1 MKIVCVFNKIVLLLP
16 LLKYTVYMDSLNFFL
31 QPVSVSHKQYEA
43 LRMYFVEKKKAKDVA
58 REFGYT
64 YRAFT
69 SIVSDFNNTINN
81 RGFTNPFFVSKKP
94 GRPKVGDD
102 NTISEIVLRLRKKN
116 FSIEDIKIS
125 LDAMGHKIAENTIY
139 LMLKKDGF
147 ARLPKRNKQEKHQLE
162 KVVIKAAKA
171 SVLSFGE
178 ENFKTSS
185 GGLLCFLP
193 YIRQY
198 GIDNIISSSSY
209 PQTKSLDRMQSIMSF
224 LALKLS
230 DIRRYSSD
238 DMWCMDRGSGL
249 FAGLNVLPKT
259 SWFSS
264 YSDRVTRDMNIDFLK
279 QMHKT
284 WLKLGLLGDTVN
296 LDFTT
301 IPYWGD
307 DDQFE
312 NNWAGKRNKALASML
327 AVLAHD
333 PDTGIIDYGRTDVKH
348 KNESDTVLEFLDF
361 YRNGEQGGYPLK
373 YIVFDS
379 KFTNYKNL
387 GKLDGNNVK
396 FITIRRRGVK
406 LVEEIRNIPNKEWK
420 KISVEQP
427 GNKNRTI
434 KVYEQTLYLKGY
446 GKDIRQIYITGNGKI
461 KPAIIITNDFE
472 KSINEIVRKYAKRWL
487 VEKVI
492 SEQIEFFHLNKVSS
506 SMVIKV
512 DFDLTMSILAH
523 NIDRLF
529 ALDLEGYS
537 HMTSQS
543 IYEKFISTPAAV
555 EISGKKITVKLKKK
569 RNLPM
574 LLENMDKFKESKMPW
589 LNDKQ
594 LVFEGATYS

>member
-1 MKIVCVFNKIVLLLP
+1 MNNR
-16 LLKYTVYMDSLNFFL
+16 DFFL
-31 QPVSVSHKQYEA
+31 QPVSVLQKQYEA
-43 LRMYFVEKKKAKDVA
+43 LRMYYVENKKAKEVA
-58 REFGYT
+58 KKFGYT

-69 SIVSDFNNTINN
+69 SIVSDFNNAINSKD
-81 RGFTNPFFVSKKP
+81 FINPFFIPKKP
-94 GRPKVGDD
+94 GRPNVSND
-102 NTISEIVLRLRKKN
+102 NNVNEIVFRLRKKN

-125 LDAMGHKIAENTIY
+125 LDAMGYKIAENTIY
-139 LMLKKDGF
+139 LLLKKEGF
-147 ARLPKRNKQEKHQLE
+147 ARLPKRIKQEKRQLE
-162 KVVIKAAKA
+162 KIKIKAAKT
-171 SVLSFGE
+171 SVLSFGQ

-198 GIDNIISSSSY
+198 GIDTIINNSSY
-209 PQTKSLDRMQSIMSF
+209 PQTKSLNRVQSIMSF

-238 DMWCMDRGSGL
+238 DMWCMDRGPGL

-264 YSDRVTRDMNIDFLK
+264 YSDRVTREMNINFLK

-284 WLKLGLLGDTVN
+284 WLELGLLGDTAN

-301 IPYWGD
+301 IPYWGN

-333 PDTGIIDYGRTDVKH
+333 PDTGIIDYGRTDIKH
-348 KNESDTVLEFLDF
+348 KNESGTVLEFLDF
-361 YRNGEQGGYPLK
+361 YRDNKQKNNPLE

-379 KFTNYKNL
+379 KFTNYENL
-387 GKLDGNNVK
+387 GKLDDNNVK
-396 FITIRRRGVK
+396 FITIRRRGIK
-406 LVEEIRNIPNKEWK
+406 LVEEIKGIPAKEWK
-420 KISVEQP
+420 RIRVEQS
-427 GNKNRTI
+427 GNKKRTI
-434 KVYEQTLYLKGY
+434 KVHEQTLYLKGY
-446 GKDIRQIYITGNGKI
+446 GKSIRQIYVTGNGKI
-461 KPAIIITNDFE
+461 KPAIIITNDFD
-472 KSINEIVRKYAKRWL
+472 KNTNEIVRKYAKRWL

-492 SEQIEFFHLNKVSS
+492 SEQIEFFHLNRVSS

-523 NIDRLF
+523 NIYRLF

-537 HMTSQS
+537 YMTSQS
-543 IYEKFISTPAAV
+543 IYEKFISNPADI
-555 EISGKKITVKLKKK
+555 EISDQEIIIKLKKK

-574 LLENMDKFKESKMPW
+574 VLENMDKFKKLKMPW
-589 LNDKQ
+589 LDNKQ
-594 LVFEGATYS
+594 LVFEGATYT

>member
-1 MKIVCVFNKIVLLLP
+1 MNTL
-16 LLKYTVYMDSLNFFL
+16 DFFL
-31 QPVSVSHKQYEA
+31 QPVSVSQKQYEA
-43 LRMYFVEKKKAKDVA
+43 LRMYYIEKKKAKYVA
-58 REFGYT
+58 EKFGYT

-69 SIVSDFNNTINN
+69 SIVSDFNNTMNDRDFI
-81 RGFTNPFFVSKKP
+81 NPFFITKKS

-102 NTISEIVLRLRKKN
+102 NNVDEVIFRLRKKN

-139 LMLKKDGF
+139 LMLKKEGF
-147 ARLPKRNKQEKHQLE
+147 ARLPKRNKKEKYQLE
-162 KVVIKAAKA
+162 KVKIKAAKT

-193 YIRQY
+193 YIKYY
-198 GIDNIISSSSY
+198 GIDKIINNSSY

-230 DIRRYSSD
+230 DVRRYCSD
-238 DMWCMDRGSGL
+238 DIWCMDRGAGL

-264 YSDRVTRDMNIDFLK
+264 YSDRVTREMNIDFLK

-284 WLKLGLLGDTVN
+284 WLELGLLGNTVN

-333 PDTGIIDYGRTDVKH
+333 PDTGIINYGRTDVKH
-348 KNESDTVLEFLDF
+348 KNESDVVLEFLDF
-361 YRNGEQGGYPLK
+361 YRDGKKGGFPLK
-373 YIVFDS
+373 YIIFDS
-379 KFTNYKNL
+379 KFTNYENL
-387 GKLDGNNVK
+387 GKLDDNNVK
-396 FITIRRRGVK
+396 FITIRRRGAK
-406 LVEEIRNIPNKEWK
+406 IVEVIRNIPGNEWK
-420 KISVEQP
+420 KIRVEQS
-427 GNKNRTI
+427 GNKKRTI
-434 KVYEQTLYLKGY
+434 KIYEQTLYLKGY

-461 KPAIIITNDFE
+461 KPAIIITNDFD
-472 KSINEIVRKYAKRWL
+472 KSINEVVRKYAKRWL

-492 SEQIEFFHLNKVSS
+492 SEQIEFFHLNRVSS

-523 NIDRLF
+523 NIYRLF

-543 IYEKFISTPAAV
+543 IYEKFISNPADV
-555 EISGKKITVKLKKK
+555 KIRGQKITVKLKKK

-574 LLENMDKFKESKMPW
+574 ILENMNKFKESKTPW
-589 LNDKQ
+589 LDNKQ

>member
-1 MKIVCVFNKIVLLLP
+1 MNNLDFFMK
-16 LLKYTVYMDSLNFFL
+16 
-31 QPVSVSHKQYEA
+31 PVSVPQKQYEA
-43 LRMYFVEKKKAKDVA
+43 LRMFYVEKKKAKDVA
-58 REFGYT
+58 VEFGYT
-64 YRAFT
+64 HRAFT
-69 SIVSDFNNTINN
+69 SLVSDFNNTINN
-81 RGFTNPFFVSKKP
+81 KGFINPFFITKKV
-94 GRPKVGDD
+94 GRPRAGGSNNID
-102 NTISEIVLRLRKKN
+102 EIVFRLRKKN

-125 LDAMGHKIAENTIY
+125 LDAMGHGIAENTIY

-147 ARLPKRNKQEKHQLE
+147 ARLPKRNKQEKHRLE
-162 KVVIKAAKA
+162 KVKIKAAKTSA
-171 SVLSFGE
+171 LSFGE

-193 YIRQY
+193 YIRQH
-198 GIDNIISSSSY
+198 GIDEIISNSSY
-209 PQTKSLDRMQSIMSF
+209 PQTKSLGRMQSIMSF

-238 DMWCMDRGSGL
+238 DMWCMDRGSGM

-264 YSDRVTRDMNIDFLK
+264 YSDRVTRDMNIEFLK

-284 WLKLGLLGDTVN
+284 WLELGLLGDTAN

-307 DDQFE
+307 GDQFE

-348 KNESDTVLEFLDF
+348 KNESDAVLEFLDF
-361 YRNGEQGGYPLK
+361 YRDNEQGSNPLK

-379 KFTNYKNL
+379 KFTNYENL
-387 GKLDGNNVK
+387 GKLDDNNVK

-406 LVEEIRNIPNKEWK
+406 LVEEIRGIPNKEWK

-427 GNKNRTI
+427 GNKKRTI

-446 GKDIRQIYITGNGKI
+446 GRDIRQTYITGNGKI
-461 KPAIIITNDFE
+461 KPAIIITNDFD

-492 SEQIEFFHLNKVSS
+492 SEQIEFFHLNRVSS

-523 NIDRLF
+523 NIYRLF

-543 IYEKFISTPAAV
+543 IYEKFIANPADV
-555 EISGKKITVKLKKK
+555 QIRGQEITVKLKKK

-574 LLENMDKFKESKMPW
+574 ILENMNKFKKLKLPW
-589 LNDKQ
+589 MDNKQ

>member
-1 MKIVCVFNKIVLLLP
+1 MKGL
-16 LLKYTVYMDSLNFFL
+16 DFFL
-31 QPVSVSHKQYEA
+31 QPVSISQKQYEA

-64 YRAFT
+64 YRTFT
-69 SIVSDFNNTINN
+69 SLVSDFNKTIKDK
-81 RGFTNPFFVSKKP
+81 GFINPFFVQKKT
-94 GRPKVGDD
+94 GRPRIGDD
-102 NTISEIVLRLRKKN
+102 DSIAGIVVRLRKKN

-125 LDAMGHKIAENTIY
+125 LDAMGQVIAENTIY
-139 LMLKKDGF
+139 LMLKKEGF

-162 KVVIKAAKA
+162 KTGVEAPKSSALPFFQE
-171 SVLSFGE
+171 S
-178 ENFKTSS
+178 FKTSS

-193 YIRQY
+193 YIKQY
-198 GIDNIISSSSY
+198 SIDEIITNSSY

-238 DMWCMDRGSGL
+238 DMWCMDRGPGM

-259 SWFSS
+259 GWFSS
-264 YSDRVTRDMNIDFLK
+264 YSDRITRDMNIDFLK
-279 QMHKT
+279 QLHKT
-284 WLKLGLLGDTVN
+284 WLELGLLGDTVN

-301 IPYWGD
+301 IPYWGEN
-307 DDQFE
+307 DQFE

-333 PDTGIIDYGRTDVKH
+333 PDTGIIDYGRTDIKH
-348 KNESDTVLEFLDF
+348 KNESGTVLEFLDF
-361 YRNGEQGGYPLK
+361 YRDKKQKGTPLK

-379 KFTNYKNL
+379 KFTNYGNL
-387 GKLDGNNVK
+387 GKLDDNNVK
-396 FITIRRRGVK
+396 FITIRRRGAK
-406 LVEEIRNIPNKEWK
+406 IVEEIRGIPPKEWK
-420 KISVEQP
+420 RIRVEQS
-427 GNKNRTI
+427 GNKKRTI
-434 KVYEQTLYLKGY
+434 KVYEKTLYLKGY
-446 GKDIRQIYITGNGKI
+446 GRNIRQIYITGNGKI

-492 SEQIEFFHLNKVSS
+492 SEQIEFFHLNRVSS

-523 NIDRLF
+523 NIYRLF

-537 HMTSQS
+537 HMTSQR
-543 IYEKFISTPAAV
+543 IYEKFISNPADV
-555 EISGKKITVKLKKK
+555 EINEQKIIVKLKKK

-574 LLENMDKFKESKMPW
+574 ILENMNKLQELKLPW
-589 LNDKQ
+589 LDNKQ
-594 LVFEGATYS
+594 LIFEGATYS

>member
-1 MKIVCVFNKIVLLLP
+1 MKCLDFFLLP
-16 LLKYTVYMDSLNFFL
+16 DC
-31 QPVSVSHKQYEA
+31 VSQKQYEA
-43 LRMYFVEKKKAKDVA
+43 LRMYYVENKKAKDVA
-58 REFGYT
+58 KKYKYT

-69 SIVSDFNNTINN
+69 SIISDFKNLVNSKD
-81 RGFTNPFFVSKKP
+81 FTNPFFATKKA
-94 GRPKVGDD
+94 GRPKVGDVNNID
-102 NTISEIVLRLRKKN
+102 EIVFRLRKKN

-139 LMLKKDGF
+139 LMLKKEGF
-147 ARLPKRNKQEKHQLE
+147 SKLPKRSNQEKHHLD
-162 KVVIKAAKA
+162 KVKIKAAKT
-171 SVLSFGE
+171 SVLTFDD

-193 YIRQY
+193 YIKKY
-198 GIDNIISSSSY
+198 GIDKIISSSSY
-209 PQTKSLDRMQSIMSF
+209 PQTKSLDRMQSIMAF

-230 DIRRYSSD
+230 GVRRYSCD

-264 YSDRVTRDMNIDFLK
+264 YSNRITRNMNIDFLK

-284 WLKLGLLGDTVN
+284 WLELGLLGESSN

-301 IPYWGD
+301 IPYWGND
-307 DDQFE
+307 EQFE

-327 AVLAHD
+327 AVIAHD

-348 KNESDTVLEFLDF
+348 KNESNTVMEFLDF
-361 YRNGEQGGYPLK
+361 YRDNNQKGTPLK
-373 YIVFDS
+373 YIIFDS
-379 KFTNYKNL
+379 KFTNYENL
-387 GKLDGNNVK
+387 GKLDDNNVK
-396 FITIRRRGVK
+396 FITIRRRGAK
-406 LVEEIRNIPNKEWK
+406 IVEEIRNIPNKEWK
-420 KISVEQP
+420 KIRVEQS
-427 GNKNRTI
+427 GNKKRTI
-434 KVYEQTLYLKGY
+434 MVYEQTLYLKGY
-446 GKDIRQIYITGNGKI
+446 GKNIRQINITANGKI

-472 KSINEIVRKYAKRWL
+472 KSTNEIVRKYAKRWL

-492 SEQIEFFHLNKVSS
+492 SEQIEFFHLNRVSS

-523 NIDRLF
+523 NIYRLF
-529 ALDLEGYS
+529 AIDLEGYA

-543 IYEKFISTPAAV
+543 IYEKFISNPAEV
-555 EISGKKITVKLKKK
+555 EIKQKKIIVKLKKK

-574 LLENMDKFKESKMPW
+574 ILENMNKLKEAKMTW
-589 LNDKQ
+589 MNNTQ
-594 LVFEGATYS
+594 MIFQGASYS

>member
-1 MKIVCVFNKIVLLLP
+1 MHIFNKYIISLP
-16 LLKYTVYMDSLNFFL
+16 LLIYTVFMNTLDFFMK
-31 QPVSVSHKQYEA
+31 PVSVPQKQYEA
-43 LRMYFVEKKKAKDVA
+43 LRMYYVEKKKAKDVA
-58 REFGYT
+58 REFGYAH
-64 YRAFT
+64 RAFT
-69 SIVSDFNNTINN
+69 SLVSDFNNAINN
-81 RGFTNPFFVSKKP
+81 KGFINPFFITKKV
-94 GRPKVGDD
+94 GRPRAGDNNNID
-102 NTISEIVLRLRKKN
+102 EIVFRLRKKN

-162 KVVIKAAKA
+162 KVKIKAAKT

-178 ENFKTSS
+178 ESFKTSS

-193 YIRQY
+193 YIKQH
-198 GIDNIISSSSY
+198 GIDKIISGSSY
-209 PQTKSLDRMQSIMSF
+209 PRTRSLGVVQSIMSF

-230 DIRRYSSD
+230 DIRRYGSD
-238 DMWCMDRGSGL
+238 DMWCMDRGTGI

-279 QMHKT
+279 QIHTT
-284 WLKLGLLGDTVN
+284 WLEMGLPGDTAN

-301 IPYWGD
+301 IPYWGGN
-307 DDQFE
+307 DQFE

-348 KNESDTVLEFLDF
+348 KNESGTVLEFLDF
-361 YRNGEQGGYPLK
+361 YRDNKHGGNPLK

-379 KFTNYKNL
+379 KFTNYGNL
-387 GKLDGNNVK
+387 GKLDDNNVK
-396 FITIRRRGVK
+396 FITIRRRGTK
-406 LVEEIRNIPNKEWK
+406 LVEEIRSIPNKEWK
-420 KISVEQP
+420 KIRVQQS

-434 KVYEQTLYLKGY
+434 KVYEKTLYLKGY
-446 GKDIRQIYITGNGKI
+446 GKDIRQIYITGNGKV

-492 SEQIEFFHLNKVSS
+492 SEQIEFFHLNRVSS

-523 NIDRLF
+523 NIYRLF
-529 ALDLEGYS
+529 ALDLGGYS

-543 IYEKFISTPAAV
+543 IYEKFISNPADV
-555 EISGKKITVKLKKK
+555 EIKGQKIIVKLKKK

-574 LLENMDKFKESKMPW
+574 VLENMNKFTELEIPW
-589 LNDKQ
+589 LDNKQ
-594 LVFEGATYS
+594 LIFEGATYS

>member
-1 MKIVCVFNKIVLLLP
+1 MN
-16 LLKYTVYMDSLNFFL
+16 SLDFFL
-31 QPVSVSHKQYEA
+31 QPVSVSQKQYEA
-43 LRMYFVEKKKAKDVA
+43 LRMYYVEKKKAKDVA
-58 REFGYT
+58 EGFGYT

-81 RGFTNPFFVSKKP
+81 RGFTNPFFITKKP
-94 GRPKVGDD
+94 GRPKAGDD
-102 NTISEIVLRLRKKN
+102 NNIDGIVFRLRKKN

-162 KVVIKAAKA
+162 KVKIKAAKT

-193 YIRQY
+193 YIKQH
-198 GIDNIISSSSY
+198 GIDKIISGSSY
-209 PQTKSLDRMQSIMSF
+209 PQTKSLGRMQSIMSF

-238 DMWCMDRGSGL
+238 DMWCMDRGAGL

-264 YSDRVTRDMNIDFLK
+264 YSDRVTREMNIGFLK

-284 WLKLGLLGDTVN
+284 WLELGLLGDTVN

-307 DDQFE
+307 NDQFE

-361 YRNGEQGGYPLK
+361 YRDGEQGGNPLK

-379 KFTNYKNL
+379 KFTNYGNL
-387 GKLDGNNVK
+387 GKLDDNNVK
-396 FITIRRRGVK
+396 FITIRRRGTK

-420 KISVEQP
+420 KISVEQS
-427 GNKNRTI
+427 GNKKRTI

-446 GKDIRQIYITGNGKI
+446 GKNIRQIYITGNGKI
-461 KPAIIITNDFE
+461 KPAIIITNDFD
-472 KSINEIVRKYAKRWL
+472 KSTNEIVRKYAKRWL
-487 VEKVI
+487 VEKAI
-492 SEQIEFFHLNKVSS
+492 SEQIEFFHLNRVSS

-512 DFDLTMSILAH
+512 DFDFTMSILAH
-523 NIDRLF
+523 NIYRLF
-529 ALDLEGYS
+529 ALDLQGYS

-543 IYEKFISTPAAV
+543 IYEKFISNPADV
-555 EISGKKITVKLKKK
+555 EIRGQKITVKLKKK

-574 LLENMDKFKESKMPW
+574 VLENMNKFKESKMPW
-589 LNDKQ
+589 LDNKQ

>member
-1 MKIVCVFNKIVLLLP
+1 MNGL
-16 LLKYTVYMDSLNFFL
+16 DFFL

-43 LRMYFVEKKKAKDVA
+43 LRMYYVEKKKAKDVA
-58 REFGYT
+58 DEFGYT
-64 YRAFT
+64 HRAFT
-69 SIVSDFNNTINN
+69 SLVYDFYNTIKNE
-81 RGFTNPFFVSKKP
+81 GFANPFFTPKKV
-94 GRPKVGDD
+94 GRPRTGDD
-102 NTISEIVLRLRKKN
+102 NNVEDIIVRLRKKN

-125 LDAMGHKIAENTIY
+125 LDAMGHGIAENTIY

-147 ARLPKRNKQEKHQLE
+147 ARLPKRNKREKHQLE
-162 KVVIKAAKA
+162 KVKIKAAKS

-193 YIRQY
+193 YIKHY
-198 GIDNIISSSSY
+198 GIDRIISDSSY

-238 DMWCMDRGSGL
+238 DMWCMDRGTGM

-264 YSDRVTRDMNIDFLK
+264 YSDRVTRDMNIGFLK
-279 QMHKT
+279 QMHEI
-284 WLKLGLLGDTVN
+284 WLELGLLGDTVN

-301 IPYWGD
+301 IPYWGSGE
-307 DDQFE
+307 QFE

-327 AVLAHD
+327 AVLAHE

-348 KNESDTVLEFLDF
+348 ENESGTVLEFLDF
-361 YRNGEQGGYPLK
+361 YRAREQGGNSLK

-379 KFTNYKNL
+379 KFTNYENL
-387 GKLDGNNVK
+387 SKLDDNNVK
-396 FITIRRRGVK
+396 FITIRRRGTR
-406 LVEEIRNIPNKEWK
+406 LVEKIRSIPGREWK
-420 KISVEQP
+420 KISVEQS
-427 GNKNRTI
+427 GNKKRTI

-446 GKDIRQIYITGNGKI
+446 GKNIRQIYITGNGKI

-492 SEQIEFFHLNKVSS
+492 SEQIEFFHLNRVSS

-523 NIDRLF
+523 NIYRLF
-529 ALDLEGYS
+529 ALDMEGYS

-543 IYEKFISTPAAV
+543 LYEQFISNPADV
-555 EISGKKITVKLKKK
+555 EIKEQKIIIKLKKK

-574 LLENMDKFKESKMPW
+574 ILENMNKFKKSKMPW
-589 LNDKQ
+589 LNNKQ